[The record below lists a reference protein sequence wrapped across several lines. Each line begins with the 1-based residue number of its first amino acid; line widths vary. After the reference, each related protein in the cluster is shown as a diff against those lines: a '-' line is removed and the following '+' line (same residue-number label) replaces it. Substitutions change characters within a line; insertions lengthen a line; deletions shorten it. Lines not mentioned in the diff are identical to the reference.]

1 MEIDRRHLLGFA
13 AIAAGAGASVPRAL
27 AAASPIGTLG
37 LDAAHFGLRPG
48 STEDQSR
55 VLQNA
60 IDTAARAHAPLT
72 IAPGLYRA
80 GNLKLPAGAQLLGVR
95 GATQIVLTE
104 GPSLLAAAGA
114 DHITLSGL
122 VLVYVAAAGT
132 RNRFR
137 LVQSKYWIIFAAFS
151 VIILFGIINNP
162 PGSGPVLSGMRF
174 YLRAIPLFFLPA
186 VLPIISVSGS
196 SSSSTSSS
204 SRSCG

>member
-1 MEIDRRHLLGFA
+1 MDVDRRHLLGLA
-13 AIAAGAGASVPRAL
+13 TIAAGTAAPGASARPAL
-27 AAASPIGTLG
+27 AASPIGTLG

-60 IDTAARAHAPLT
+60 IDAAARARAPLA
-72 IAPGLYRA
+72 IAPGMYRA

-122 VLVYVAAAGT
+122 VL
-132 RNRFR
+132 
-137 LVQSKYWIIFAAFS
+137 
-151 VIILFGIINNP
+151 
-162 PGSGPVLSGMRF
+162 
-174 YLRAIPLFFLPA
+174 
-186 VLPIISVSGS
+186 
-196 SSSSTSSS
+196 
-204 SRSCG
+204 